1 MKVDF
6 RACFV
11 FNYIPDLHWR
21 ETRST
26 VSGKWPAARESRK
39 FRLNSTSSIV
49 WIIRLIADELFNE
62 VFAQVSQQPNTNLAR
77 NINLKRKRQC
87 KIWRFSWPK
96 PIVSHFC
103 SLEPL
108 SKITRG
114 TKRDYVIIGRVWP
127 RNKPWTIYTS
137 RSRLME
143 AVARVGAYFF
153 WNKRSYCLYFL
164 HALPRPKITRPWA
177 VGPGLGHDRK
187 HRYFVSQT
195 IPWFALTKPSARS
208 VTFLLP
214 LLWPIYF
221 IISAGKTK
229 FRTVFLPTLRNTTV
243 S

>member
-164 HALPRPKITRPWA
+164 HALPRPKITRPWDSA
-177 VGPGLGHDRK
+177 MGWG
-187 HRYFVSQT
+187 T
-195 IPWFALTKPSARS
+195 IGSTSTSCRRQFPDSLWRNLVLEVLPSYY
-208 VTFLLP
+208 LLITVAN
-214 LLWPIYF
+214 LLYNLCW
-221 IISAGKTK
+221 
-229 FRTVFLPTLRNTTV
+229 
-243 S
+243 